1 MFLSVCLASS
11 LCYWEGG
18 LLRNS
23 ATTRVV
29 GFRLGAK
36 AKMEGQK
43 EKLERDGA
51 VFALYT
57 DLGEKVCWLMLA
69 YSKGTHWGGEEGKAG
84 LGGAGWSWVEQ
95 GWSVAENFPYSMSL
109 LTGELEFLLSGCV
122 SVNGC
127 PLCVSPFFAQITV

>member
-69 YSKGTHWGGEEGKAG
+69 YSKGTHWDGEEGKAG
-84 LGGAGWSWVEQ
+84 LGGAGWNKAGVWRRT
-95 GWSVAENFPYSMSL
+95 FPIVCHFSQKS
-109 LTGELEFLLSGCV
+109 
-122 SVNGC
+122 
-127 PLCVSPFFAQITV
+127 